1 MQSSQPDHDGD
12 HTFGILTPFMHRALQ
27 RQLKK
32 FLDWDEETGFAALQ
46 AEAAGLDLSHSP
58 RLQRLLQNLGGFL
71 ERVEGTY
78 DQYERDLALRSRSL
92 ELSSAEMNA
101 LNNRLRSE
109 LQDRESALQELNLL
123 VTELWPG
130 QAAGV
135 QNTTGVVRQ
144 TTDNLQAVSALVRDL
159 VQQRESSLRELK
171 EQQFA
176 LDEHA
181 IVSTTDLAGNITFAN
196 EKFCQISGY
205 SVEEVLGKN
214 HRIIGSGQHDPA
226 FFADMWQTIAS
237 GKVWRGEICNRNKA
251 GGIYWV
257 AATLVPSLGLD
268 GKPARYTAIR
278 TDITRRKLAEQSLVD
293 AARRL
298 ELATRTA
305 GIGLWEWDMRTGL
318 MSCDQQ
324 MLDLYD
330 LGSADFDGTDRLFF
344 QRLHPDDAGRVAAE
358 LRTMYERQE
367 SVVTEFRLRLP
378 DGLIRHVH
386 MSAAPHRD
394 AHGKVERLVG
404 VNMDLTELRSAEAAM
419 RQAKEAA
426 EAANRAKSEF
436 LANMSHEIRTPM
448 NGIIG
453 MADLALDTEL
463 TAEQREYL
471 QIVKSSSEALLTI
484 INDILDFSKIEAG
497 KLLIE
502 HVPLHLGRLVSDTLR
517 ILGMRA
523 HHKGLE
529 VLADVPSD
537 PPGRLLGDPG
547 RIRQVLINLVGNA
560 IKFTSA
566 GEVAVQVEWS
576 DAVAADGASA
586 KTLHMAVRDT
596 GIGIAPYKQAMIFEA
611 FSQEDASTTR
621 HFGGTGLG
629 LSISSRLVELMG
641 GRIWLESTPGVGST
655 FHFTIQLGWEP
666 KAEAL
671 SLPEHTPLAGK
682 RMLVVDDNATNRTIY
697 SRLLEKWGVH
707 ADAVVGGS
715 EALEALAAR
724 PYDAVILDCHM
735 PEMDGFTVAERLNAA
750 PPTSGIPPLVMLSSA
765 ALGGDAQRC
774 QALGFAAYYSK
785 PIASEDLQEALQSV
799 VTGQQR
805 KRLVNPD
812 LPSETQAVGRS
823 LEVLLVE
830 DQVVNQKL
838 AISLLN
844 KWGHKVQLA
853 VNGQEALDALAQRPF
868 DLVLMDIQMPVMG
881 GLEAT
886 RKIREREEAGLQQ
899 RSYIMAMT
907 ANAMK
912 EDEQACRDAG
922 MDDYISKPIK
932 AKTLFEHLVVL

>member
-1 MQSSQPDHDGD
+1 
-12 HTFGILTPFMHRALQ
+12 MHRALQ

-32 FLDWDEETGFAALQ
+32 LLDWDEAQGFAGVQ
-46 AEAAGLDLSHSP
+46 AEADRLDLSQSP

-71 ERVEGTY
+71 ERVESTY
-78 DQYERDLALRSRSL
+78 EQYERDLELRSRSL

-101 LNNRLRSE
+101 LNSRLSQE
-109 LQDRESALQELNLL
+109 LDQRETALQSLNQL
-123 VTELWPG
+123 VGDLWKFTP
-130 QAAGV
+130 AGV
-135 QNTTGVVRQ
+135 TSNEPSHQA
-144 TTDNLQAVSALVRDL
+144 TDNLHALSALVRDL
-159 VQQRESSLRELK
+159 VQQREKHLHQLR

-181 IVSTTDLAGNITFAN
+181 IVSTADLDGNITFAN

-205 SVEEVLGKN
+205 CIEELIGRN
-214 HRIIGSGQHDPA
+214 HRMINSGFHDHGFFTDMWRTISSGQ
-226 FFADMWQTIAS
+226 
-237 GKVWRGEICNRNKA
+237 VWRGEICNRNKS
-251 GGIYWV
+251 GQLYWV
-257 AATLVPSLGLD
+257 AATLVPSLGPD
-268 GKPARYTAIR
+268 GRPLRYTAIR
-278 TDITRRKLAEQSLVD
+278 TDITARKLAEQSLLD

-305 GIGLWEWDMRTGL
+305 GIGLWEWDMQTGA
-318 MSCDQQ
+318 MTCDQL

-330 LGSADFDGTDRLFF
+330 LRAEDFDGTSRVFS
-344 QRLHPDDAGRVAAE
+344 QRLHPDDAERVAAN
-358 LRTMYERQE
+358 LRTLYEKPDTLV
-367 SVVTEFRLRLP
+367 SEFRLLLP
-378 DGLIRHVH
+378 NGQVRHVH
-386 MSAAPHRD
+386 MSAAPHLD
-394 AHGKVERLVG
+394 AQGKVERLVG
-404 VNMDLTELRSAEAAM
+404 VNMDLTQLRAAEAAM
-419 RQAKEAA
+419 RQAKEVA

-463 TAEQREYL
+463 TGEQREYL

-517 ILGMRA
+517 ILAMRA
-523 HHKGLE
+523 HNKGLE
-529 VLADVPSD
+529 VLADVPAD

-560 IKFTSA
+560 IKFTSQ
-566 GEVAVQVEWS
+566 GEVAVHVDWT
-576 DAVAADGASA
+576 DATSEQGRPV
-586 KTLHMAVRDT
+586 KQLHLAVRDT
-596 GIGIAPYKQAMIFEA
+596 GIGIAPEKQAMIFEA

-641 GRIWLESTPGVGST
+641 GQIWLESSPGVGST
-655 FHFTIQLGWEP
+655 FHFTARLEWEQDG
-666 KAEAL
+666 EAL
-671 SLPEHTPLAGK
+671 QPPASTPLAGK
-682 RMLVVDDNATNRTIY
+682 RMLVVDDNETNRTIY
-697 SRLLEKWGVH
+697 TRLLAKW
-707 ADAVVGGS
+707 AVQAEAVSSGP
-715 EALEALAAR
+715 EALQAIAAR
-724 PYDAVILDCHM
+724 AYDAVLLDCHM
-735 PEMDGFTVAERLNAA
+735 PDMDGFAVAERLNAQ
-750 PPTSGIPPLVMLSSA
+750 PPAAGIPLLVMLSSA

-774 QALGFAAYYSK
+774 QALGFAAYYAK
-785 PIASEDLQEALQSV
+785 PIASEDLLEALQSV
-799 VTGQQR
+799 VTGSQSRRISHPQ
-805 KRLVNPD
+805 PA
-812 LPSETQAVGRS
+812 SEAQATGRS
-823 LEVLLVE
+823 LQVLLVE
-830 DQVVNQKL
+830 DQPVNQKL
-838 AISLLN
+838 ATSLLT

-853 VNGQEALDALAQRPF
+853 VNGQEALDALAQRSF

-886 RKIREREEAGLQQ
+886 RIIREREQAGLQP
-899 RSYIMAMT
+899 RAYIMAMT

-912 EDEQACRDAG
+912 EDEMACRAAG

>member
-1 MQSSQPDHDGD
+1 
-12 HTFGILTPFMHRALQ
+12 MHRALQ

-32 FLDWDEETGFAALQ
+32 LLDWDESNGFAALQ
-46 AEAAGLDLSHSP
+46 GEAAQLDLSQSP
-58 RLQRLLQNLGGFL
+58 RLQRLLQNLDGFL

-78 DQYERDLALRSRSL
+78 AQYERDLALRSRSL
-92 ELSSAEMNA
+92 ELSSAEMTA
-101 LNNRLRSE
+101 LNQRLSLE
-109 LQDRESALQELNLL
+109 LQDRESALQSLHQL
-123 VTELWPG
+123 VNDLWPAQISSPVASPTH
-130 QAAGV
+130 QAA
-135 QNTTGVVRQ
+135 
-144 TTDNLQAVSALVRDL
+144 DNLHAVSALVRNL
-159 VQQRESSLRELK
+159 VQQREAGLRELR

-181 IVSTTDLAGNITFAN
+181 IVSTTDAAGNITSVN

-205 SVEEVLGKN
+205 TVDELIGQN
-214 HRIIGSGQHDPA
+214 HRIVNSGLHDDA
-226 FFADMWQTIAS
+226 FFANLWQTIVQ
-237 GKVWRGEICNRNKA
+237 GQVWRGEICNRNKA
-251 GGIYWV
+251 GGLYWV
-257 AATLVPSLGLD
+257 AATVVPSLGPD
-268 GKPARYTAIR
+268 GQPQRYTAIR
-278 TDITRRKLAEQSLVD
+278 TDVTRRKLAEESLVD

-305 GIGLWEWDMRTGL
+305 GIGLWEWDMKTGA

-330 LGSADFDGTDRLFF
+330 LRAEDFDGTNRVFS
-344 QRLHPDDAGRVAAE
+344 QRLHPEDTERVVTA
-358 LRTMYERQE
+358 LTTLYERQD
-367 SVVTEFRLRLP
+367 SLVLEFRLLLP
-378 DGLIRHVH
+378 KGQVRHVH

-394 AHGKVERLVG
+394 ASGKVERLVG
-404 VNMDLTELRSAEAAM
+404 VNMDLTQLRAAEAAM
-419 RQAKEAA
+419 RQAKDTA

-471 QIVKSSSEALLTI
+471 QIVKSSSESLLTI

-502 HVPLHLGRLVSDTLR
+502 HVPLHLGRLISDTLR
-517 ILGMRA
+517 ILAMRA

-560 IKFTSA
+560 IKFTSS
-566 GEVAVQVEWS
+566 GEVAVHVDWS
-576 DAVAADGASA
+576 DLADRQGRPAKCLHVAVS
-586 KTLHMAVRDT
+586 DT
-596 GIGIAPYKQAMIFEA
+596 GIGISPDKQAMIFEA

-641 GRIWLESTPGVGST
+641 GRIWLESKPGVGST
-655 FHFTIQLGWEP
+655 FHFTLQLGWEP
-666 KAEAL
+666 QAEAL
-671 SLPEHTPLAGK
+671 QPPEHTPLIGK

-697 SRLLEKWGVH
+697 TRLLHRWGVQ
-707 ADAVVGGS
+707 ADAAENGPD
-715 EALEALAAR
+715 ALAAMTTQ
-724 PYDAVILDCHM
+724 PYDAVLLDCHM
-735 PEMDGFTVAERLNAA
+735 PNMDGFSVAERLNAA
-750 PPTSGIPPLVMLSSA
+750 PPATGVPPLVMLSSA

-774 QALGFAAYYSK
+774 QALGFAAYHPK
-785 PIASEDLQEALQSV
+785 PIASEDLLEVLQSV
-799 VTGQQR
+799 VTGRRRQR
-805 KRLVNPD
+805 ISHPD
-812 LPSETQAVGRS
+812 IPNETQATGRS
-823 LEVLLVE
+823 LDVLLVE

-838 AISLLN
+838 ATSLLG

-853 VNGQEALDALAQRPF
+853 VNGQEALDALAQRSF

-886 RKIREREEAGLQQ
+886 RKIREREEAGLQP
-899 RSYIMAMT
+899 RAYIMAMT

-932 AKTLFEHLVVL
+932 ARTLFEHLVSL